1 MSNFLKGKLSY
12 ASSSKPKR
20 TRNVEHS
27 SVLQSKE
34 NDYIY
39 ESILRGMNG
48 GEKEY
53 ISDLIKCKRKREGR
67 SSHIRNVDDDSAEDN
82 FNQVTKQPVLRMNSP
97 KLKHVQSLDEVE
109 FLDEQSGST
118 KYKSTNTSF
127 VFTEKLLDKKERQ
140 NSERKLKRN
149 RKGTTSSA
157 ASTATS
163 TSWRA
168 WKCPRS
174 GRAAI
179 STRTTTKTT
188 RRSTSTWPRPTWSK

>member
-53 ISDLIKCKRKREGR
+53 ISDLIKCKRRKEGR
-67 SSHIRNVDDDSAEDN
+67 SSHTRNIDDDSAEEN
-82 FNQVTKQPVLRMNSP
+82 ISRATKQSVLRMNSP
-97 KLKHVQSLDEVE
+97 KLKHVQSLDEAE
-109 FLDEQSGST
+109 FLDE
-118 KYKSTNTSF
+118 
-127 VFTEKLLDKKERQ
+127 
-140 NSERKLKRN
+140 
-149 RKGTTSSA
+149 
-157 ASTATS
+157 
-163 TSWRA
+163 
-168 WKCPRS
+168 
-174 GRAAI
+174 
-179 STRTTTKTT
+179 
-188 RRSTSTWPRPTWSK
+188 